1 MNPLRFSKILIVDD
15 SASFRARIKS
25 LLIEAQVGYYFYEAK
40 DGLEAISL
48 YVSKKPHI
56 VIMDIMMPK
65 VNGIQ
70 AVNKIIQIDP
80 YAKIIVTSTKD
91 NKELVDDAIKGGAK
105 DYVIKPFVSGSM
117 VMAISKQLL
126 EKRYEKKPPIANIKS
141 KCKPLM
147 HKGVRHGNVDDIK
160 EDGEFEMSVN
170 ADPETEKLL
179 EITKEIKD
187 MGDYYEIIV

>member
-15 SASFRARIKS
+15 SDAFRAKIKS

-40 DGLEAISL
+40 DGLEAISQ
-48 YVSKKPHI
+48 YIAKKPHI

-70 AVNKIIQIDP
+70 AVNKIIQINP

-91 NKELVDDAIKGGAK
+91 NKELVNDAIRGGAK

-126 EKRYEKKPPIANIKS
+126 EKRYEKKLPITKINSKS
-141 KCKPLM
+141 KPLM
-147 HKGVRHGNVDDIK
+147 HNGIKYGDVDNIK

-170 ADPETEKLL
+170 ADSETEKLL
-179 EITKEIKD
+179 EVAKEIKD
-187 MGDYYEIIV
+187 MGSYYEILV